1 MIGSA
6 PFQGTDTIQVPRI
19 MKRHDSRSDDASS
32 VHSHDSWV
40 HLASD
45 QEKGKDTEE
54 SVFTAE
60 KSKETRINQKRSS
73 DRDRGQERVPERD
86 RGSDRRDR
94 RNERHLG
101 EVEETE
107 KRTDKS
113 RPKGENKFKDKAP
126 DGFDG
131 AVEKQASDSNQNDS
145 SKSQKGK
152 IDEKEKDSRRTT
164 KSSDRRDSN
173 KDYRSREEDR
183 SSKRDYD
190 DERKDR
196 FKDDRKNRDKDAG
209 YKSRDREE
217 ASRSMTKKDKETATS
232 SRRKDSKDEAK
243 NGLKQGEQSVMQSQT
258 AEGNSEGNMAVDES
272 GKTKSTEAQ
281 RPPNREDKKS
291 SDSYRGKDTLTKS
304 KPPPEN
310 FRRLEKSKGKGLSMK
325 LTASKS
331 DDKEKQ
337 LAKSNQVNR
346 SDSKKPSAWSQ
357 IVSGE
362 TAEQG
367 TASTTGKV
375 EAQPKKSLI
384 EIQKEEELK
393 ENERDSNEYSKDSVN
408 EATTGTRQDD
418 YQKGDDYDSRRH
430 AKPLRGKRYDEKDYE
445 DRGHDDRKIYD
456 KRYGEKRYQERQ
468 YDDRRYGDKRYQDK
482 QYEDR
487 RYSERRSD
495 DKRYEER
502 TGDDR
507 FNRKSRDH
515 CDDRF
520 YDKRD
525 YQEKREN
532 QDKKEYQEKKRSD
545 KDSRKGDERS
555 EKKPTDAESNV
566 RKESVSDGKQDQDG
580 VDKKES
586 HGSRKLGH
594 EDRKRRHD
602 QTESTDAY
610 ERIYSQEVEAEEK
623 SKERRSD
630 SQRLEKRHERG
641 RLSERGR
648 GIRGNKPL
656 YSRGRGRGFSAMRTY
671 GSSKEGYPFKEM
683 NRSHSGNI
691 SDQSHGSSKEAN
703 KVDASEEGRVDVSNV
718 EELKDYDKKEES
730 KEIAKSKENRDPEKK
745 GGFGVPSRKHETRY
759 ESYKDGD
766 RQQVKDYQDRGS
778 YNRRD
783 RSDNRKGRG
792 GYSTSGSSRHPS
804 KYENKKAPKDDK
816 EGNEESKASKSEEKS
831 KVKEKN
837 FPEKECSKDDGSEYE
852 YDDEYTDEEDY
863 EDQNEDAEGTTDKK
877 RSESSDMYKEE
888 GNRHTSSRGAAK
900 GQSSSRGP
908 RGRYPRDPTGYEG
921 SYKSGVPPRFQRQR
935 NDTNDQRR
943 SRGVHVRGSRGRG
956 RASHM
961 SYKTARGRGFGKPPS
976 SKDVKSKTSFS
987 GEKGDEETLDSDDD
1001 IFHSADDSLPSD
1013 NEETLAKETR
1023 YSRDSGTN
1031 RRYSGRGRSSRGSS
1045 TRGRGARHGA
1055 SSDHFLADRQQER
1068 VGHIDTSGS
1077 AVTLPAAGKASFPG
1091 NRAAEDKSRPYSF
1104 NFSSTKRGSAS
1115 TRQGADHRYGGH
1127 SFSQPDSQEFSEPPK
1142 KMAKSKSMEK
1152 PDILRQYDVNNIA
1165 SVVCIDDMPQNIEN
1179 AGASSQTEEDD
1190 GFVQVTSRKAQKFL
1204 REKQKEEEK
1213 RKLQEEMNVKTAK
1226 RNAND
1231 GRDSTNKPGRAFKF
1245 VDHNQQRV
1253 TQTVTQAT
1261 SQAAVTTVSQ
1271 SQTSNAAM
1279 AAVGGWEPAQ
1289 ALLRGVQM
1297 VTPTENLE
1305 AGKTAGAP
1313 APPPTMNAWKRP
1325 LSFAASLASATV
1337 TTSNGAQSVPDP
1349 KAVGTGKPN
1358 SSPAKQVII
1367 VCFPSTE

>member
-1 MIGSA
+1 M
-6 PFQGTDTIQVPRI
+6 PVPRI

-40 HLASD
+40 HVASD

-54 SVFTAE
+54 SAFTSD
-60 KSKETRINQKRSS
+60 KSQETRANQKHERGS
-73 DRDRGQERVPERD
+73 DRDRGQERGPERE

-94 RNERHLG
+94 KSERRPG

-107 KRTDKS
+107 KRADKS
-113 RPKGENKFKDKAP
+113 RQKTESKFKDKVSQGP
-126 DGFDG
+126 DEVDG
-131 AVEKQASDSNQNDS
+131 AVEKQASDSNQSVS
-145 SKSQKGK
+145 SKNQRGK
-152 IDEKEKDSRRTT
+152 VDEREKDSRRTT

-173 KDYRSREEDR
+173 RDYRSRDEDR
-183 SSKRDYD
+183 SGKRNYE
-190 DERKDR
+190 DERRDR
-196 FKDDRKNRDKDAG
+196 FKEDRKNRDKDSG
-209 YKSRDREE
+209 YKSRDRDE
-217 ASRSMTKKDKETATS
+217 ATRGMAKKERETATA
-232 SRRKDSKDEAK
+232 SRRKDSKDETK
-243 NGLKQGEQSVMQSQT
+243 NGFKQGEPSVMQSQT
-258 AEGNSEGNMAVDES
+258 AGGDSEGKIAVDET
-272 GKTKSTEAQ
+272 GKTKLTETQ
-281 RPPNREDKKS
+281 RPSNREDKKS
-291 SDSYRGKDTLTKS
+291 SDSYRGKDTQTKS

-310 FRRLEKSKGKGLSMK
+310 FKRLEKSKGKGLSMK
-325 LTASKS
+325 LTTSKS

-337 LAKSNQVNR
+337 SAKSNQVNQ
-346 SDSKKPSAWSQ
+346 SDSKKPSAWSR

-367 TASTTGKV
+367 ATSTTGKV

-384 EIQKEEELK
+384 EIQKEEEQK
-393 ENERDSNEYSKDSVN
+393 ENERENNKYSNDNVN
-408 EATTGTRQDD
+408 EATAVTRQDD
-418 YQKGDDYDSRRH
+418 YDKGDDYDSRRH
-430 AKPLRGKRYDEKDYE
+430 GKPSRGKKYDERGYE
-445 DRGHDDRKIYD
+445 DRGYDDRKNYD
-456 KRYGEKRYQERQ
+456 KRYGDKRYQERQ
-468 YDDRRYGDKRYQDK
+468 YEDRRYGDKRYQDK

-487 RYSERRSD
+487 RYGDKRSD
-495 DKRYEER
+495 DKRYEDR

-507 FNRKSRDH
+507 YNRKPRDH
-515 CDDRF
+515 YDDRY

-525 YQEKREN
+525 YQDKREN
-532 QDKKEYQEKKRSD
+532 QDKKEYQEKKRSER
-545 KDSRKGDERS
+545 DSRKTDERFD
-555 EKKPTDAESNV
+555 KKTTDAESNV
-566 RKESVSDGKQDQDG
+566 RKDSVSDAKQDQDD
-580 VDKKES
+580 VDKKDS
-586 HGSRKLGH
+586 YGSRKLGH

-602 QTESTDAY
+602 QTETTGNAY

-623 SKERRSD
+623 GKERRSD
-630 SQRLEKRHERG
+630 SQRPEKKQERG
-641 RLSERGR
+641 RFSERGR
-648 GIRGNKPL
+648 GIRGSRPL
-656 YSRGRGRGFSAMRTY
+656 YSRGRGRGFSATRTY

-691 SDQSHGSSKEAN
+691 SDQSHGSSKEAS
-703 KVDASEEGRVDVSNV
+703 KVDTSEEGRVAVNKG
-718 EELKDYDKKEES
+718 EELKDDGNKEES
-730 KEIAKSKENRDPEKK
+730 KDIAKSKENRDPEKR
-745 GGFGVPSRKHETRY
+745 GGFGVPPRKDETRY
-759 ESYKDGD
+759 ESYKDRD

-783 RSDNRKGRG
+783 RNDRSERNDNRRGRG
-792 GYSTSGSSRHPS
+792 GYNASGSTRHPS
-804 KYENKKAPKDDK
+804 KYENKKATKDDK
-816 EGNEESKASKSEEKS
+816 EGSEESKASKSEEKA
-831 KVKEKN
+831 KAREKN
-837 FPEKECSKDDGSEYE
+837 LTEKEGNKDDGSEYE
-852 YDDEYTDEEDY
+852 DDDEYTDEEDY
-863 EDQNEDAEGTTDKK
+863 EDENGEAEGTTDKR
-877 RSESSDMYKEE
+877 RSESSDAYREE
-888 GNRHTSSRGAAK
+888 GHRHSSNRGTSR
-900 GQSSSRGP
+900 GQSSTRGL
-908 RGRYPRDPTGYEG
+908 RGRYPRDPAGYEG

-943 SRGVHVRGSRGRG
+943 ARGVRVRGSRGRG
-956 RASHM
+956 RASHT
-961 SYKTARGRGFGKPPS
+961 SYKTTRGRGFGKPPS
-976 SKDVKSKTSFS
+976 SKDPKSKTSIS
-987 GEKGDEETLDSDDD
+987 GEKGDEYTVDSEDD

-1023 YSRDSGTN
+1023 YSRDSGTS
-1031 RRYSGRGRSSRGSS
+1031 RRYNGRGRSSRGSS

-1115 TRQGADHRYGGH
+1115 TRQGTDHRHGGH
-1127 SFSQPDSQEFSEPPK
+1127 PDSQEFSEPPK

-1152 PDILRQYDVNNIA
+1152 PDILRQFDVNNIA
-1165 SVVCIDDMPQNIEN
+1165 SVVCIDDMPQNTEN

-1231 GRDSTNKPGRAFKF
+1231 GRESTNKPGRSFKF

-1305 AGKTAGAP
+1305 AGKTPGAP

-1367 VCFPSTE
+1367 PCSY